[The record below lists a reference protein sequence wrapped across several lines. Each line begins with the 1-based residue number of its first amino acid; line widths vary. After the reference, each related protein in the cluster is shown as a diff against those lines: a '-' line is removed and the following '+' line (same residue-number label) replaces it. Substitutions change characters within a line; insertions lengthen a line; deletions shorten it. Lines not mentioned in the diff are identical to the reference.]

1 MEATG
6 EGRSNGDEINAAC
19 AVQLPSGEQSDEAEE
34 RSKAEAE
41 GYVRAAS
48 VAEVKAAPSRKWK
61 CLQVEKR
68 SVTFFH
74 QDDHIYAL
82 DRYFYLSIYLLIYL
96 SIYLSISRNNPPCQ
110 SLFIICL
117 FLLIS

>member
-1 MEATG
+1 MAAIIHFSYLLHEEAMEATQTG
-6 EGRSNGDEINAAC
+6 EAGRSNGEVEINAAC
-19 AVQLPSGEQSDEAEE
+19 SVQQLPSGSGEQGEEAEE

-74 QDDHIYAL
+74 QDGHIYAL
-82 DRYFYLSIYLLIYL
+82 DR
-96 SIYLSISRNNPPCQ
+96 
-110 SLFIICL
+110 
-117 FLLIS
+117 

>member
-6 EGRSNGDEINAAC
+6 EGRGNGDEINAAC

-82 DRYFYLSIYLLIYL
+82 DRYFLFIYL
-96 SIYLSISRNNPPCQ
+96 SIN
-110 SLFIICL
+110 LFIYL
-117 FLLIS
+117 FIY